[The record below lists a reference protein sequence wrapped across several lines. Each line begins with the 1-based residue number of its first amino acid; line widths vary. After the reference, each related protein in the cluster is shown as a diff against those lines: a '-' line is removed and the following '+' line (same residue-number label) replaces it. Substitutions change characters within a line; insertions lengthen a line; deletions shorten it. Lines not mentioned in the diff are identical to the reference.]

1 MSVPSSENRGQWG
14 SRFGFIM
21 SAAGSAIGLG
31 NIWRFP
37 YLTGEHGGGAFVF
50 VYLCIVLLIGVPLLF
65 TEIGL
70 GRLTGKNTIGAFR
83 ATGAGPVWLGLGA
96 VLALLVSFFV
106 LSYYSVIAGWTIG
119 YVFKTLTGST
129 SSFASFAANPLYT
142 VPLLGVVIAI
152 TISIVLGGISGG
164 IEKATK
170 VLMPA
175 LFVLILVVAVRSVT
189 LDGAWQ
195 GVVFYLTPDFS
206 KITANTILAAL
217 GQAFFSLS
225 IGWGIMVTYGS
236 YLSRQSN
243 IITSAVWVGLMDTT
257 IALLS
262 GLMIFPAVFAFGK
275 SPEAGPTLV
284 FEVLPEVFR
293 AIPGGTLV
301 GAVFFLILMVA
312 AITSTIS
319 MLEVPASYLIDEK
332 KWNRKKAALVI
343 GLLAFLVGV
352 PAALSSG
359 GSTWFSNMTLR
370 GLDVNAVTA
379 DVKPVDDAYQVVFS
393 GNVKEDKVRQ
403 WETEL
408 RDAADSGFS
417 GTADTGEQVAFVFR
431 TESSATA
438 FTDKIGNL
446 NRGFLSILD
455 YYFGTFFI
463 VVVAFTTC
471 VYAGWKMN
479 IRELVHELGEGSP
492 FFRTSALAQN
502 AYRFFIRYV
511 CPIIILAVL
520 LNMMGVFGFD

>member
-1 MSVPSSENRGQWG
+1 MSVPSAENRGQWG

-50 VYLCIVLLIGVPLLF
+50 VYLGIVLLIGVPLLF

-83 ATGAGPVWLGLGA
+83 ATGAGPGWVGFGA

-119 YVFKTLTGST
+119 YVFKSLSGSTGSF
-129 SSFASFAANPLYT
+129 SSFAANPLYT
-142 VPLLGVVIAI
+142 VPLLGVVLSI
-152 TISIVLGGISGG
+152 TIAIVLGGISGG

-175 LFVLILVVAVRSVT
+175 LFVLILIVAVRSVT
-189 LDGAWQ
+189 LEGAWQ

-225 IGWGIMVTYGS
+225 IGWGIMITYGS
-236 YLSRQSN
+236 YLSKQSN
-243 IITSAVWVGLMDTT
+243 IISSAVWVGLMDTT

-262 GLMIFPAVFAFGK
+262 GLMIFPAVFAFGQ
-275 SPEAGPTLV
+275 SPAAGPTLV

-293 AIPGGTLV
+293 SIPGGAIV

-332 KWNRKKAALVI
+332 KWNRKKASLLV
-343 GLLAFLVGV
+343 GLMAFLFGV

-359 GSTWFSNMTLR
+359 GSSYFSDMTLR
-370 GLDVNAVTA
+370 GLDVHAVSAT
-379 DVKPVDDAYQVVFS
+379 VEPVEGSYHVILNGTVSQE
-393 GNVKEDKVRQ
+393 KIRH

-408 RDAADSGFS
+408 NEATDSDF
-417 GTADTGEQVAFVFR
+417 TGRVEHGEEISFAFR
-431 TESSATA
+431 SAPAATA
-438 FTDKIGNL
+438 FADQIGNI

-471 VYAGWKMN
+471 LYAGWKMN
-479 IRELVHELGEGSP
+479 INLLVNELGEGSP
-492 FFRTSALAQN
+492 LFRKSAWAQQ
-502 AYRFFIRYV
+502 AYRFFIRFV
-511 CPIIILAVL
+511 CPLIILAVL
-520 LNMMGVFGFD
+520 LNMMGIFGFS